1 MKIIA
6 IVIAIVI
13 VIVIAIVI
21 AIVIVM
27 AKVTVFA
34 IGAGPARLTQDL
46 GKETISTKIR
56 ANFNK
61 LASCVGMWGAASYQS
76 RDEIGGTFPRG
87 GRLEEGTF
95 LFW

>member
-6 IVIAIVI
+6 IVIVT
-13 VIVIAIVI
+13 
-21 AIVIVM
+21 

-56 ANFNK
+56 ANFDK

-87 GRLEEGTF
+87 GRLDEGTF
-95 LFW
+95 LYW